1 MPNFIV
7 KNELSEDNKKQLL
20 EMYQL
25 EWWSAERTREDVQ
38 IILGNSS
45 LIICVIDQ
53 ENNRL
58 AAFSRILTDYFQF
71 AYVYDVIVEKQY
83 RRAGLSNLLL
93 NSILE
98 HPKLIKIESI
108 ELICRREMIPFY
120 KKFGFSD
127 DYGASVSM
135 RRRLH
140 FNP

>member
-25 EWWSAERTREDVQ
+25 EWWSAGRTYEDVQ
-38 IILGNSS
+38 IILNNSS
-45 LIICVIDQ
+45 LIVCVIDP

-58 AAFSRILTDYFQF
+58 AAFSRILTDYFKF
-71 AYVYDVIVEKQY
+71 AYIYDVIVENRY
-83 RRAGLSNLLL
+83 RGAGLGNLLL
-93 NSILE
+93 KSILE
-98 HPKLIKIESI
+98 HPKLIEIESI
-108 ELICRREMIPFY
+108 ELVCRREMIPFY

-135 RRRLH
+135 RRRS
-140 FNP
+140 